1 MDLFE
6 NALEERFDQYAPL
19 AARMRPRTLDEV
31 VGQLHVVGPR
41 RALRSLIESGDL
53 SSIVMWGPAGVG
65 KTTLAHVVSR
75 ATQAHFEPMS
85 AVTAGVADVRKAI
98 AAAKD
103 RLAQQGQRTV
113 LFLDEIHRFNKSQ
126 QDALLPAV
134 ENGWIVLVGAT
145 TENPS
150 FEVNSP
156 LMSRS
161 LLFRLEP
168 LEESDIVA
176 ILRRALTDEQR
187 GLGKVGLQ
195 VSDEALEHIARSS
208 GGDARA
214 ALNALEAAASISA
227 EGGIID
233 VAAAEEAMQRRA
245 LPYDKGGDWHYD
257 TISAFIKSMRGSDPD
272 AAVYWM
278 ARMLDAGE
286 DPRFV
291 ARRMLIFASEDVG
304 NADPLA
310 LQVAVAAHHALEF
323 VGLPEAKL
331 NLAQAATYL
340 ALAPKSNASAVAIWT
355 ADDEVKSSGP
365 LPVPAH
371 LRDSHSS
378 ASRSIGAGQGY
389 EYPHAHGGYVAQQY
403 LPDAIKD
410 KRYFKP
416 VRGRE
421 RELHEAIRQ
430 ALPNEPPEGSK
441 PTRG

>member
-31 VGQLHVVGPR
+31 IGQHHILGPR
-41 RALRSLIESGDL
+41 RALRALIESGDL
-53 SSIVMWGPAGVG
+53 SSIVLWGPAGSG
-65 KTTLAHVVSR
+65 KTTLAHVVSK
-75 ATQAHFEPMS
+75 ATKAHFEPMS

-156 LMSRS
+156 LLSRS
-161 LLFRLEP
+161 LLFRLEA
-168 LEESDIVA
+168 LEEEDILA
-176 ILRRALTDEQR
+176 IMKRALADAER
-187 GLGKVGLQ
+187 GMGKLDVQ
-195 VSDEALEHIARSS
+195 ADDDALAHIARGV

-214 ALNALEAAASISA
+214 ALNTLEAAALISGSS
-227 EGGIID
+227 GGID
-233 VAAAEEAMQRRA
+233 VNAAEEALQRRA
-245 LPYDKGGDWHYD
+245 LPFDKSGDWHYD

-291 ARRMLIFASEDVG
+291 ARRMVIFASEDVG
-304 NADPLA
+304 NADPVA
-310 LQVAVAAHHALEF
+310 LQVAIAAHHALEF

-331 NLAQAATYL
+331 NLAQAAIYQ
-340 ALAPKSNASAVAIWT
+340 ALAPKSKASALAIW
-355 ADDEVKSSGP
+355 AAEEEVQVDGP

-371 LRDSHSS
+371 LRDSHAA
-378 ASRSIGAGQGY
+378 ASRSLGAGKGY
-389 EYPHAHGGYVAQQY
+389 ENPHAHGGYVDQQY
-403 LPDAIKD
+403 LPDAKVGR
-410 KRYFKP
+410 RYYEP
-416 VRGRE
+416 VTGRE
-421 RELHEAIRQ
+421 AELAQ
-430 ALPNEPPEGSK
+430 ALQQKRSEQTGRGSEG
-441 PTRG
+441 